1 MEEKI
6 EKQEIGQEI
15 INEWYAEKGISEKE
29 KIRHSEKESGAPDP
43 TFSPSVA
50 KQKQDKKKEEDEKKL
65 MVKKQ
70 IRELMVIAE
79 TKGLERSIKEARK
92 KNDAFLLDIYH
103 DVVAK
108 DALFK
113 KFLSR

>member
-6 EKQEIGQEI
+6 EKQEISQEI
-15 INEWYAEKGISEKE
+15 ISEWYAEKGIEEKE
-29 KIRHSEKESGAPDP
+29 KIMPPEKEEDIPDIG
-43 TFSPSVA
+43 FSPSPR
-50 KQKQDKKKEEDEKKL
+50 KIRDDKKNEEDEKKL
-65 MVKKQ
+65 LIKKQ
-70 IRELMVIAE
+70 IRELIAIAE
-79 TKGLERSIKEARK
+79 ARGLEKSIKEARS

-103 DVVAK
+103 DVIAR